1 MIENLGNRERT
12 HSCGALRQQHA
23 GQRATLMGWCA
34 RRRDFGP
41 LTFIDLRD
49 RDGLTQIVVNQEKAP
64 DAHAKAKDARTEY
77 VLAVIG
83 DVVLRDESA
92 RNPKLSTGD
101 VEVQASEIVILNDSR
116 TLPFQLDTAI
126 PEALAAEDLRL
137 KYRYLDLR
145 RPQLQA
151 NLRLRHRVV
160 LEINRYMDEHGF
172 IQIETPNLIKS
183 TPEGARD
190 YIVPSRVQPGKFFAL
205 PQSPQIFKQICMIA
219 GLDKYYQIARCFRDE
234 DLRADRQPEFSQL
247 DVEMSFATAEQIY
260 CLIEGLFARVFRLIG
275 AELQTPFPRFTF
287 AEVMRRFGSDKPDL
301 RIESMELQDLSSAL
315 AETTFAPYA
324 SVLAAGGEVKGI
336 VVAGGAAMSRKSLDE
351 LQEFAKRYG
360 AGALAWIK
368 LGDELSSSLLK
379 ALGNDKVI
387 DLAGVAGAQKGDAV
401 LIVAGKPDVV
411 AASLGA
417 LRNEIARREKL
428 IPENVFAPLWVT
440 EFPMFEFH
448 EDDRRY
454 YSMHHPFTSPLDE
467 DVPLLQ
473 RAVEGE
479 AELFGQLRAKAY
491 DAVINGVEVAGGS
504 IRIHRRDVQSLVFKA
519 LGMTEETARARFG
532 FFLDALAYGTPPH
545 GGIASGIERTMMVLV
560 PTENIRDV
568 MAFPKTASAQDLM
581 IDAPGEVDPKQLEEL
596 HLKIAE
602 HRPHEPFNEV
612 VFRRLVDEAL
622 ANLPSI
628 VLDQNSSRE
637 EKEIAVLERLLDK
650 VTRHCGIIGGFKFED
665 VTDHPRK
672 IQVVQQIVGIVDFDS
687 VHEHTSSVAFK
698 KQPIIKEYLD
708 KALGN

>member
-1 MIENLGNRERT
+1 MIDNLGNLERT
-12 HSCGALRQQHA
+12 HSCGALRKEHSGA
-23 GQRATLMGWCA
+23 RVTLMGWCA

-41 LTFIDLRD
+41 ITFIDLRD
-49 RDGLTQIVVNQEKAP
+49 REGITQVVVNQENARE
-64 DAHAKAKDARTEY
+64 AHAKAKEVRGEY
-77 VLAVIG
+77 VLAVTG
-83 DVVLRDESA
+83 DVVLRDEGA
-92 RNPKLSTGD
+92 RNPKHATGD
-101 VEVQASEIVILNDSR
+101 VEVQASDLVILNDAR
-116 TLPFQLDTAI
+116 TLPFQLDA
-126 PEALAAEDLRL
+126 PASEALASEDLRL

-151 NLRLRHRVV
+151 NLRLRHSLL

-172 IQIETPNLIKS
+172 TQIETPNLIKS

-190 YIVPSRVQPGKFFAL
+190 YIVPSRVQPGRFFAL

-247 DVEMSFATAEQIY
+247 DVEMSFATTEQIY
-260 CLIEGLFARVFRLIG
+260 CLIEALFARVFRLIS

-301 RIESMELQDLSSAL
+301 RIDGMELQDLSSAL

-324 SVLAAGGEVKGI
+324 SVLAAGGEIKGL
-336 VVAGGAAMSRKSLDE
+336 VVAGGASMSRKALDE

-379 ALGNDKVI
+379 ALGNDTVI
-387 DLAGVAGAQKGDAV
+387 DLAGIAGAQKGDAI
-401 LIVAGKPDVV
+401 LIVAGKSDVG

-448 EDDRRY
+448 EDDGRY

-467 DVPLLQ
+467 DVALLE
-473 RAVEGE
+473 RAVNGE
-479 AELFGQLRAKAY
+479 TELFGQLRAKAY

-545 GGIASGIERTMMVLV
+545 GGIASGIERTLMVLV

-581 IDAPGEVDPKQLEEL
+581 IDAPGEVDEKQLVEL
-596 HLKIAE
+596 HLKIV
-602 HRPHEPFNEV
+602 R
-612 VFRRLVDEAL
+612 D
-622 ANLPSI
+622 
-628 VLDQNSSRE
+628 
-637 EKEIAVLERLLDK
+637 
-650 VTRHCGIIGGFKFED
+650 
-665 VTDHPRK
+665 
-672 IQVVQQIVGIVDFDS
+672 
-687 VHEHTSSVAFK
+687 
-698 KQPIIKEYLD
+698 
-708 KALGN
+708 

>member
-1 MIENLGNRERT
+1 MIENLNNRERS
-12 HSCGALRQQHA
+12 HSCGALRKENV
-23 GQRATLMGWCA
+23 GERVTLMGWCA

-49 RDGLTQIVVNQEKAP
+49 RDGITQIVVNQEKAP
-64 DAHAKAKDARTEY
+64 AAHAKAKEVRGEY
-77 VLAVIG
+77 VLAAIG
-83 DVVLRDESA
+83 EVVLRDENA
-92 RNPKLSTGD
+92 RNPKLATGD
-101 VEVQASEIVILNDSR
+101 AEVQASKIIVLNDAR
-116 TLPFQLDTAI
+116 PLPFQLDASD
-126 PEALAAEDLRL
+126 EALAAEDLRL

-151 NLRLRHRVV
+151 NLRLRHRVI
-160 LEINRYMDEHGF
+160 LEINRHMDEQGF
-172 IQIETPNLIKS
+172 TQIETPNLIKS

-247 DVEMSFATAEQIY
+247 DVEMSFATPEQIY
-260 CLIEGLFARVFRLIG
+260 RLIEGLFGRVFRLIG

-301 RIESMELQDLSSAL
+301 RIEGMELQDLSSGL

-324 SVLAAGGEVKGI
+324 SVLAAGGEIKGLVI
-336 VVAGGAAMSRKSLDE
+336 AGGAAMSRKSLDE
-351 LQEFAKRYG
+351 LQEFVKRYG

-368 LGDELSSSLLK
+368 LGDELSSSLMK

-448 EDDRRY
+448 EDDGRY

-467 DVPLLQ
+467 DVALLE
-473 RAVEGE
+473 RAVNGE
-479 AELFGQLRAKAY
+479 AELFGRLRAKAY

-532 FFLDALAYGTPPH
+532 FFLDALAHGTPPH
-545 GGIASGIERTMMVLV
+545 GGIASGIERTLMVLV

-581 IDAPGEVDPKQLEEL
+581 IDAPGKVDPKQLEEL

-602 HRPHEPFNEV
+602 
-612 VFRRLVDEAL
+612 D
-622 ANLPSI
+622 
-628 VLDQNSSRE
+628 
-637 EKEIAVLERLLDK
+637 
-650 VTRHCGIIGGFKFED
+650 
-665 VTDHPRK
+665 
-672 IQVVQQIVGIVDFDS
+672 
-687 VHEHTSSVAFK
+687 
-698 KQPIIKEYLD
+698 
-708 KALGN
+708 

>member
-1 MIENLGNRERT
+1 MIENLDNRERT
-12 HSCGALRQQHA
+12 HSCGALRKEHV

-49 RDGLTQIVVNQEKAP
+49 RDGITQIVVNQEKAP
-64 DAHAKAKDARTEY
+64 DAHAKAKDVRGEY

-83 DVVLRDESA
+83 DVVLRDENA

-116 TLPFQLDTAI
+116 TLPFQLDTAT

-160 LEINRYMDEHGF
+160 LEINRYMDEQGF

-247 DVEMSFATAEQIY
+247 DVEMSFATTEQIY

-301 RIESMELQDLSSAL
+301 RIEGMELQDLSPAL
-315 AETTFAPYA
+315 TETTFAPYA
-324 SVLAAGGEVKGI
+324 SVLAARGEVKGLVI
-336 VVAGGAAMSRKSLDE
+336 SGGAARSRKTLDE
-351 LQEFAKRYG
+351 LQDFAKRYG

-401 LIVAGKPDVV
+401 VIVAGKSDVV

-467 DVPLLQ
+467 DVALLE
-473 RAVEGE
+473 RAVNGE
-479 AELFGQLRAKAY
+479 TELFGHLRAKAY

-545 GGIASGIERTMMVLV
+545 GGIASGIERVLMVLV

-596 HLKIAE
+596 HLRIAE
-602 HRPHEPFNEV
+602 
-612 VFRRLVDEAL
+612 A
-622 ANLPSI
+622 
-628 VLDQNSSRE
+628 
-637 EKEIAVLERLLDK
+637 
-650 VTRHCGIIGGFKFED
+650 
-665 VTDHPRK
+665 
-672 IQVVQQIVGIVDFDS
+672 
-687 VHEHTSSVAFK
+687 
-698 KQPIIKEYLD
+698 
-708 KALGN
+708 